1 MNMIN
6 QPQIRQAYTATGC
19 KPVLSLKNV
28 TLRYR
33 TDASIVTAAYDV
45 SFGVVKVKELHIRQG
60 KRSAGSANRDL
71 LPEIRRLGP
80 RARTA
85 RRP

>member
-6 QPQIRQAYTATGC
+6 QPQIKQAYSAAGPA
-19 KPVLSLKNV
+19 PVLSLKNV

-45 SFGVVKVKELHIRQG
+45 KLPLPLRQG
-60 KRSAGSANRDL
+60 PTTPPCSSG
-71 LPEIRRLGP
+71 
-80 RARTA
+80 
-85 RRP
+85 